1 MCLPLAGTRI
11 GTQPSLRGLVRT
23 VTSFV
28 WAPRVSVRT
37 KSCELQKAQLEI
49 PMVRFFE
56 MFNWNILVVIRS
68 SGMVWSRN
76 SKKSYSVSLFHAMM
90 VFWCV
95 NSSRLKSLV
104 IQPNATPDVKVFVGM
119 IKVYKQL
126 NLRKGDYSRCSR
138 WIWFNQ
144 LKNVKNRAEEEEL
157 PWGRR
162 NSARGI
168 DSVPPCEF

>member
-1 MCLPLAGTRI
+1 MCHPLA

-28 WAPRVSVRT
+28 WAPLVSVRT

-56 MFNWNILVVIRS
+56 MFNWNILVVVRS
-68 SGMVWSRN
+68 SGMVWSRNSKN

-104 IQPNATPDVKVFVGM
+104 IQPNATPGVKVFVGM
-119 IKVYKQL
+119 IKVYNQL

-144 LKNVKNRAEEEEL
+144 LKNVKNRAEEEL
-157 PWGRR
+157 PWRRR
-162 NSARGI
+162 NSACGI